1 MRRGGRRGRPLPPSA
16 ERAKLWRTFGR
27 EEDRLRARARE
38 RTSTLASLFPSL
50 AMARLVVFFLVR
62 PGGRFH
68 LRELM
73 RLTGL
78 SSASLQHELR
88 RLVEIGALR
97 REEGARPA
105 YDADESHPAWRAWI
119 LLLRSAAR
127 PADVLREVLAGSAGI
142 DAAFV
147 FGSAARG
154 DTRPDSDVD
163 LLLLGSGEARKAAGR
178 LLAEAEVLIGRELD
192 VAGYGLD
199 DFGARA
205 RAGSAFV
212 RRVLAGPKD
221 WVRGGPEALADVE
234 AA

>member
-1 MRRGGRRGRPLPPSA
+1 M
-16 ERAKLWRTFGR
+16 
-27 EEDRLRARARE
+27 RARARE
-38 RTSTLASLFPSL
+38 RPSTLASLFPSL
-50 AMARLVVFFLVR
+50 AMARVVVFFLVR

-73 RLTGL
+73 RLSGL

-88 RLVEIGALR
+88 RLVEIGALH

-127 PADVLREVLAGSAGI
+127 PDDVLREVLAGAPGI
-142 DAAFV
+142 EAAFV

-154 DTRPDSDVD
+154 DTRSDSDVD
-163 LLLLGSGEARKAAGR
+163 LLLLGSDEARTAARRQLGEAEM
-178 LLAEAEVLIGRELD
+178 LMGRELD
-192 VAGYGLD
+192 VIGYTVD
-199 DFGARA
+199 DFRARA
-205 RAGSAFV
+205 RSGNAFV
-212 RRVLAGPKD
+212 RRVLAGPKE
-221 WVRGGPEALADVE
+221 WVRGGAELLADVE